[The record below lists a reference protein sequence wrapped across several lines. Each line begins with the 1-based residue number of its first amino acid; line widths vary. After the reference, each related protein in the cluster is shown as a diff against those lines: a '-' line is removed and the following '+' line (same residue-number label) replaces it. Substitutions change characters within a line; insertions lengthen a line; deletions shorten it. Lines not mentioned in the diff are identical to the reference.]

1 MKEGDGSRVEVQ
13 GGGALIATPP
23 HPAPAPARSGTP
35 WAAVTTDHLQRLI
48 PGVLGLHLAPG
59 RPWQLPRHP
68 KGGFFLGGDTHRQP
82 QDPCILRQPSCVFAA
97 DPRRRE
103 PCPGPLQ
110 SLGARHLQTPI

>member
-68 KGGFFLGGDTHRQP
+68 KGGFFLGGTPTGSPRTPAYSGSPAAFLQQIP
-82 QDPCILRQPSCVFAA
+82 AEGSPALVPCKA
-97 DPRRRE
+97 
-103 PCPGPLQ
+103 
-110 SLGARHLQTPI
+110 